1 MPEGDRYVTNG
12 ALLRCDKGVLITPL
26 TVLPRP
32 SRVNGQFQANALD
45 CLPVVNIKPFGV
57 CAITRAPCMPVMP
70 FWTQVHAGA
79 LKVGGAPPLLES
91 SVCQCGLGGRI
102 GITVLSVPGA
112 PPVGPEG
119 VGGLAALQE
128 QQRQQ
133 DAATHELANHAKEQA
148 GKLALLGLACAIGG
162 LFFPPLELVAVVA
175 LEASEAYLVAG
186 IAIDVAVAIDHPT
199 QDNWVTVGGDVVAVA
214 LGYVVG
220 KVVVGRMMSALT
232 RRFGPAAGEEVAA
245 ETAAET
251 LPAAVEVPLPEGIEA
266 DPRGVYGYMAKPGSD
281 FEKFDF
287 SNPEVVA
294 KGRAERFE
302 YLSESQKID
311 QDVAVMRADG
321 KSSEE
326 IGRHVTEVR
335 NQQKVA
341 IRAEMDPADVAKLE
355 ARNMKKYGNPVGPT
369 ADDLFEETNSWEEVI
384 AKATRKNEAL
394 NMLLGIPPKKP

>member
-1 MPEGDRYVTNG
+1 
-12 ALLRCDKGVLITPL
+12 
-26 TVLPRP
+26 
-32 SRVNGQFQANALD
+32 
-45 CLPVVNIKPFGV
+45 
-57 CAITRAPCMPVMP
+57 MPVMP
-70 FWTQVHAGA
+70 FWTQVHAGS

-102 GITVLSVPGA
+102 GVTVLPVPGA

-119 VGGLAALQE
+119 VGGLAAFQE

-133 DAATHELANHAKEQA
+133 AAQDAAAHALANHAKEQA

-220 KVVVGRMMSALT
+220 KVVVGRMMSALA

-251 LPAAVEVPLPEGIEA
+251 ASVGAPKSEPVFESANTK
-266 DPRGVYGYMAKPGSD
+266 PRGMPLTAAEVEAQFGKAGADLVNETQAEALRVGATQGAKQRGPVLSGVKDPMTGETHYGQNVKDLPDDLHPVLSERVTAHKTELANGRVNASEIDLSKAGQPGTHSEIMALDKAIKAREAVTGKPVTDAELSD
-281 FEKFDF
+281 FMLHNRSLVPKTLGEGVPPRCA
-287 SNPEVVA
+287 NCWHIT
-294 KGRAERFE
+294 KGVR
-302 YLSESQKID
+302 
-311 QDVAVMRADG
+311 V
-321 KSSEE
+321 
-326 IGRHVTEVR
+326 IG
-335 NQQKVA
+335 N
-341 IRAEMDPADVAKLE
+341 D
-355 ARNMKKYGNPVGPT
+355 
-369 ADDLFEETNSWEEVI
+369 
-384 AKATRKNEAL
+384 
-394 NMLLGIPPKKP
+394 